1 MGCWFFGNSLQE
13 SIRPTVA
20 PVGTGPD
27 DIRSVEASL
36 VEPPRIGQTRY
47 QACSTSV

>member
-1 MGCWFFGNSLQE
+1 MGCWFFGTSLQE
-13 SIRPTVA
+13 SIRPTEV

-36 VEPPRIGQTRY
+36 AERPYFGQARY